1 MTTKNHPYNDFLPEI
16 ISGSDSVHYKLP
28 QGYVLVDRL
37 DNQLK
42 ELFSLMVPPAKR
54 TPSFEND
61 CENFVLAARKEG
73 RFNLVLYPW
82 LNKAVYVLNEA
93 DFSFVR
99 TSRNL
104 YKITSEEQRTLS
116 SAKLGV
122 VGLSVGQ
129 SVAVTLAM
137 ERSFGTIKLVDFDH
151 LDLSNLNRLRAG
163 VVDLGLPKVV
173 LVAREIA
180 EIDPYLNIEL
190 YPEGLTTEN
199 LNDFVDDLDVL
210 IDECD
215 SLLMKIAMR
224 KRARSKGI
232 PVVMDTSDRGM
243 IDVERFDLDREK
255 PLFHGL
261 VSEVELNNIDERNRL
276 SVLFRLVG
284 GGSISPDLAVSF
296 FELNQTIGTWP
307 QLASAVAL
315 GGGLATSAVRQIL
328 LNKPVDSG
336 RWHFDPESAWQQS
349 PQSIEKPSAS
359 AIKKDALAVEMELAF
374 CGMLRLETT
383 ESQWIF
389 HFDKTI
395 NTTLQSFLSS
405 AIQCWFSL
413 SNPSKSLLKSELE
426 GVYDVVESNNIL
438 RKSDIT
444 LSPVSEKNKVSFI
457 SKMHRIFMDACY
469 QGSDYHTTAV
479 QWALLENKRSVWF
492 GVPLPFLMLLSRK
505 DVAKRLSALPE
516 QNTISVMLM
525 GIINGTHCYD
535 ILVDGYSCV
544 EDLGAAL
551 GEVLYKNHSARLLR
565 TNADELNGF
574 LEDVSAGLIREK
586 NKLLGL
592 GLNVLHDIT

>member
-1 MTTKNHPYNDFLPEI
+1 MTTKNHPYNDFLPETV
-16 ISGSDSVHYKLP
+16 SGSDSIHYKLP
-28 QGYVLVDRL
+28 EGYVLVDRL

-54 TPSFEND
+54 TSAYEND
-61 CENFVLAARKEG
+61 CENFVVAAREEG

-137 ERSFGTIKLVDFDH
+137 ERSFGTIKLADFDH

-190 YPEGLTTEN
+190 YPEGLTIEN

-243 IDVERFDLDREK
+243 IDVERFD
-255 PLFHGL
+255 
-261 VSEVELNNIDERNRL
+261 
-276 SVLFRLVG
+276 
-284 GGSISPDLAVSF
+284 
-296 FELNQTIGTWP
+296 
-307 QLASAVAL
+307 
-315 GGGLATSAVRQIL
+315 
-328 LNKPVDSG
+328 
-336 RWHFDPESAWQQS
+336 
-349 PQSIEKPSAS
+349 
-359 AIKKDALAVEMELAF
+359 
-374 CGMLRLETT
+374 
-383 ESQWIF
+383 
-389 HFDKTI
+389 
-395 NTTLQSFLSS
+395 
-405 AIQCWFSL
+405 
-413 SNPSKSLLKSELE
+413 
-426 GVYDVVESNNIL
+426 
-438 RKSDIT
+438 
-444 LSPVSEKNKVSFI
+444 
-457 SKMHRIFMDACY
+457 
-469 QGSDYHTTAV
+469 
-479 QWALLENKRSVWF
+479 
-492 GVPLPFLMLLSRK
+492 
-505 DVAKRLSALPE
+505 
-516 QNTISVMLM
+516 
-525 GIINGTHCYD
+525 
-535 ILVDGYSCV
+535 
-544 EDLGAAL
+544 
-551 GEVLYKNHSARLLR
+551 
-565 TNADELNGF
+565 
-574 LEDVSAGLIREK
+574 
-586 NKLLGL
+586 
-592 GLNVLHDIT
+592 